1 MQINIAVVQFGIQ
14 PFAPAET
21 LAEAEL
27 RVQQASVRVEHFIRK
42 ASSRADII
50 VFPENFLTVI
60 LADKVLADYESRYVQ
75 HFQRLAS
82 EYNIDL
88 VPGSFIEGDQDG
100 LYNTTYYIDKTGSIR
115 GKYRKINLWH
125 HERLLLTPGDVTSV
139 FDTQYGRIGL
149 IICWD
154 LMFPEVFRAMLQQ
167 GVEMVICP
175 SFWSFEDAGI
185 GLKYDPDAEIK
196 LVDALCTARAFE
208 NEIILVYANASG
220 KCVGPEGI
228 LRLIGHSQITA
239 PFTGPLHILP
249 HSNQEMF
256 IQSVDTAIL
265 KATEDTY
272 SIKKDLGVQA

>member
-1 MQINIAVVQFGIQ
+1 MQINVAVVQFGIQ

-27 RVQQASVRVEHFIRK
+27 RVQQASVRIEQFIKK

-50 VFPENFLTVI
+50 VFPENFLTVV
-60 LADKVLADYESRYVQ
+60 LGDKVLADYESRYVQ
-75 HFQRLAS
+75 HFQRLAA

-139 FDTQYGRIGL
+139 FDTQYGRVGL

-167 GVEMVICP
+167 GVELVICP
-175 SFWSFEDAGI
+175 SFWCFEDAGI
-185 GLKYDPDAEIK
+185 GLKYDPDAETK

-208 NEIILVYANASG
+208 NEIILVYANAAG

-265 KATEDTY
+265 NTAEDAY